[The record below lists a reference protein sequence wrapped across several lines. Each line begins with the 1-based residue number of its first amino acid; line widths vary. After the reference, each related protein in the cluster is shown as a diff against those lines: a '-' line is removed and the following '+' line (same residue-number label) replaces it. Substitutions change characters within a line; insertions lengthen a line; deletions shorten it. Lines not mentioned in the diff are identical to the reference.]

1 LRKSG
6 EALFGQR
13 WQTDIAKALGI
24 DSRRIRQWVKRERP
38 LPKTIDKD
46 CMIYC
51 MGVLLSGHIQV
62 VSLVIYKRHRWSRFP
77 LLQSIRYTHRFSP
90 ILRRSAVHIAHYYQ
104 LSAYWFGLT

>member
-1 LRKSG
+1 MRKSG